1 MVCRQFS
8 FPSSVQPLFDGW
20 LQQLTWPETWTVGI
34 EMGSASV
41 AEITALF
48 AQIINPDV
56 IGGCYMVGQ
65 ILELATD
72 TIPANMLPCDG
83 TVYLNTDWPEL
94 AAVIHAGL
102 VVDST
107 HFRTPDRV
115 TRFGIGGTIV
125 GLQGGEQTHTLT
137 ITEMPSH
144 NHSEQDPG
152 IVQVSPGTGAFPLT
166 DPGLPGV
173 TGDTGGGAAHNNMP
187 PWEGS
192 QFVIVAAS

>member
-1 MVCRQFS
+1 
-8 FPSSVQPLFDGW
+8 
-20 LQQLTWPETWTVGI
+20 
-34 EMGSASV
+34 MGSASV